1 MNVTPTIA
9 DNQTRY
15 RTEDLQ
21 AVIDFCVQHAPY
33 QGYGTIPAKF
43 SFFEYKPKRVPR
55 SFRLPLFATDAKE
68 YGPRYVRL
76 ETAYTRT
83 ERKQPGVVWIA
94 APECWLD
101 QLAQLV
107 MSSTGQAAQLPQ
119 DGVEMLAASIKSTWH
134 YANVPA
140 ELTLS
145 VNVSVSPQKL
155 KRASQTKVIKV
166 NNYVTECSR
175 FLDAARTAAQI
186 VSLLPEQGQK
196 LAAMARELQLQD
208 PLAAMDLVDACR
220 TAGVSLVTAELMV
233 RSSLDKLNNN
243 SGGST

>member
-1 MNVTPTIA
+1 
-9 DNQTRY
+9 
-15 RTEDLQ
+15 
-21 AVIDFCVQHAPY
+21 
-33 QGYGTIPAKF
+33 
-43 SFFEYKPKRVPR
+43 
-55 SFRLPLFATDAKE
+55 
-68 YGPRYVRL
+68 
-76 ETAYTRT
+76 
-83 ERKQPGVVWIA
+83 
-94 APECWLD
+94 
-101 QLAQLV
+101 

-119 DGVEMLAASIKSTWH
+119 DGVEMLATSIKSTWH

-208 PLAAMDLVDACR
+208 PLAAIDLADACR

>member
-1 MNVTPTIA
+1 MNVRPTIA

-33 QGYGTIPAKF
+33 QSYGNIPAKF
-43 SFFEYKPKRVPR
+43 SFFEYRPKRTHRSYRIPR
-55 SFRLPLFATDAKE
+55 FATNAPE
-68 YGPRYVRL
+68 YGPRYVNL

-83 ERKQPGVVWIA
+83 QLKQPGVVWIA

-107 MSSTGQAAQLPQ
+107 MSSAGQAAQLPR

-175 FLDAARTAAQI
+175 FLDAVRTAAQI
-186 VSLLPEQGQK
+186 VSLLPEQRRN

-208 PLAAMDLVDACR
+208 PLAAMDLVDAC
-220 TAGVSLVTAELMV
+220 TTTGVSLVTAELMV
-233 RSSLDKLNNN
+233 RSSLDKLNN